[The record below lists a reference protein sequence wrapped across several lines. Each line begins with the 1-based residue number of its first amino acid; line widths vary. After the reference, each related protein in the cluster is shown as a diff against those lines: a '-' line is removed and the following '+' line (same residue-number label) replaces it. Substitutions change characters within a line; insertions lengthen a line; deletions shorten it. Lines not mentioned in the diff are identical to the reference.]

1 MRIGID
7 IRSTLKQ
14 KTGIGYSTLNLINHL
29 ARIDP
34 QNKYVLYSRIKPF
47 SRNKRLPPL
56 PGKNFCHRVN
66 RFNFSLDCVLGK
78 VDVFYT
84 SSHDLPG
91 LKSGKFIVAV
101 YDVIHKT
108 YPDGHSKDTREEID
122 KNLRRILNEVDKII
136 VCSRVTRS
144 DILKWYSVPEEKI
157 RLIYPGVSEQINR
170 IEKSDNLYSRLKD
183 RYNVSGKYLL
193 FVGTIEPR
201 KNIEGLIKAYHILKT
216 EHKLPYQLVIVGMK
230 GWMYSGVFELVET
243 YGLKNEVIFTGYL
256 DEDLKNI
263 FYNLADIFIYPSFY
277 EGFGF
282 PIVEAFK
289 CGVPVITSNTS
300 SCAEVAGDAAMLI
313 NPYNPDSIVE
323 AVLKIINNINLRNQL
338 KNKGLE
344 KTKFFSWKE
353 TAKKTLEVFYEVG
366 REK

>member
-1 MRIGID
+1 M
-7 IRSTLKQ
+7 
-14 KTGIGYSTLNLINHL
+14 
-29 ARIDP
+29 
-34 QNKYVLYSRIKPF
+34 
-47 SRNKRLPPL
+47 
-56 PGKNFCHRVN
+56 
-66 RFNFSLDCVLGK
+66 
-78 VDVFYT
+78 
-84 SSHDLPG
+84 
-91 LKSGKFIVAV
+91 
-101 YDVIHKT
+101 
-108 YPDGHSKDTREEID
+108 
-122 KNLRRILNEVDKII
+122 
-136 VCSRVTRS
+136 
-144 DILKWYSVPEEKI
+144 
-157 RLIYPGVSEQINR
+157 IYPGVSEQINR
-170 IEKSDNLYSRLKD
+170 IEKSDNLYNRLKD

-344 KTKFFSWKE
+344 KTKLFSWKE
-353 TAKKTLEVFYEVG
+353 TAKKTLEVFYEAG
-366 REK
+366 KGK